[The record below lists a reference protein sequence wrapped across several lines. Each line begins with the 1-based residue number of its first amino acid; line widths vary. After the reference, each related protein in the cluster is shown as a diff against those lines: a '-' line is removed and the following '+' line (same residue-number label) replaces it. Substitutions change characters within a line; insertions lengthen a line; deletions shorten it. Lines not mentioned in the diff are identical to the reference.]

1 MASLWVYWK
10 NNDVTKK
17 AMTKG
22 E

>member
-1 MASLWVYWK
+1 SLWAYWK

-17 AMTKG
+17 ARTKG